1 MFSQNCGA
9 SLAQP
14 HNSSSESNIP
24 LLTTCP
30 GCGRKNVRV
39 RIIRIRKKKSRPAIR
54 VVKKSFGDNDYEEEI
69 HVKKKLN
76 PSKACNLF
84 TISDAGPIKNPVL
97 SLPRLEREDIGANI
111 RLAIDIQRKYIRS
124 QYLPSDIALSV
135 FDKYPSVREKIA
147 PIFPLI
153 MKGYEVLEEVR
164 ESAANDQ
171 MERSLI
177 DWISICNTAINEG
190 YHAASSKYYAITPDG
205 KKKYLSPKHMKN
217 KIPQIQDFTLRYK
230 KYVRFY
236 VFFARYMLKIAEN
249 DPKLSQELKEIELK
263 HMREF
268 IPDLL
273 QMFRSKLIEVQ
284 GDTMGTFNNQS
295 LNRDKEDYNNN
306 GYYEY
311 VESRYFDE
319 KMYEEQKM
327 KVKQDKRKSNP
338 DGWKTCC
345 ILKPNELPVKTLEEL
360 QRLGQLLDSHIC

>member
-14 HNSSSESNIP
+14 HNSSSKSDIP

-30 GCGRKNVRV
+30 GCRRKNVHLRV
-39 RIIRIRKKKSRPAIR
+39 IRIKKKSRPALR
-54 VVKKSFGDNDYEEEI
+54 VVKRSFGDNYYEEKI
-69 HVKKKLN
+69 TVKKKLN
-76 PSKACNLF
+76 PAKACNLF
-84 TISDAGPIKNPVL
+84 IISDAGPIKNPVL
-97 SLPRLEREDIGANI
+97 SLPQLKREDIGANI
-111 RLAIDIQRKYIRS
+111 RLAIDIQRKYMRF
-124 QYLPSDIALSV
+124 QYLPSEIALSV

-171 MERSLI
+171 TERSLI
-177 DWISICNTAINEG
+177 DWIPICDIADKGGG

-205 KKKYLSPKHMKN
+205 KKKYLSPKHIKT
-217 KIPQIQDFTLRYK
+217 KIPQIQDFILRYK

-236 VFFARYMLKIAEN
+236 IFFAQYMLKIAEN
-249 DPKLSQELKEIELK
+249 DPKLSQELKEIELRY
-263 HMREF
+263 MREF

-273 QMFRSKLIEVQ
+273 RMFRNKLIEVQ
-284 GDTMGTFNNQS
+284 GDTKGTLNNKT
-295 LNRDKEDYNNN
+295 LNTDKEDYNNN
-306 GYYEY
+306 DYYEY

-319 KMYEEQKM
+319 KTYEEEKT
-327 KVKQDKRKSNP
+327 KVKQDKRKSHP

-345 ILKPNELPVKTLEEL
+345 ILKPNELPIKTLEEL
-360 QRLGQLLDSHIC
+360 RRH